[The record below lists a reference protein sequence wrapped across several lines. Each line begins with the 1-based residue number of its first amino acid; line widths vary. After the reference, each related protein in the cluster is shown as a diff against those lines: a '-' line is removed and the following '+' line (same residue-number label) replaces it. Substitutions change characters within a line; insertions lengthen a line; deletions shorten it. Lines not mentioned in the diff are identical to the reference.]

1 MTVQVFLGAGFA
13 SATVMAGVAAIVP
26 PRRHLDTR
34 VRPYAA
40 LSRSRLGTGYADVSV
55 VVLTRTDDRSPF
67 VRVVGPVVQRVA
79 DVFGQLV
86 DTSDRP
92 AMANRLRQ
100 AGFVDTSPEQYR
112 LRQLAG
118 ACGGL
123 TLGVALGML
132 LFGTP
137 GWTLLLAALF
147 GFPGSTL
154 QRNRVQKA
162 IDVRR
167 AAMRSEAS
175 TVAQLLAVHIRS
187 GHGPVDAVRGVCS
200 LGRGPVIEE
209 LQEALGWIGAGISP
223 ERAYDKLADATAE
236 PAAGRLYRLLSSSA
250 RSGGDISRP
259 LLSIADELRSE
270 RRDELAR
277 MAVKR
282 RTAML
287 APLLLMIAPV
297 MVIFVG
303 AALPALVL
311 GTGS

>member
-1 MTVQVFLGAGFA
+1 M
-13 SATVMAGVAAIVP
+13 MAACAAFVP
-26 PRRHLDTR
+26 PRRQLSAR

-55 VVLTRTDDRSPF
+55 VALTRVDDRSPF
-67 VRVVGPVVQRVA
+67 IRVVGPVVQRVA
-79 DVFGQLV
+79 DGVGQLV
-86 DTSDRP
+86 DAADGPT
-92 AMANRLRQ
+92 MANRLRQ
-100 AGFVDTSPEQYR
+100 AGFEDTSPDQYR

-123 TLGVALGML
+123 AIGVALGIL

-137 GWTLLLAALF
+137 GWTLLLAVLF

-154 QRNRVQKA
+154 HRNRVQKA
-162 IDVRR
+162 IDLRR
-167 AAMRSEAS
+167 SAMRSEVS

-209 LQEALGWIGAGISP
+209 LRDALGWIGAGTSP
-223 ERAYDKLADATAE
+223 QRAYDKLADATAE

-250 RSGGDISRP
+250 RSGGDIARP
-259 LLSIADELRSE
+259 LLAIADELRSE

-287 APLLLMIAPV
+287 APLLLLIAPV

-311 GTGS
+311 GTGQ

>member
-1 MTVQVFLGAGFA
+1 MSLQVVLGAAFA
-13 SATVMAGVAAIVP
+13 AATMMAAVAAIAP
-26 PRRHLDTR
+26 PRRALSAR

-55 VVLTRTDDRSPF
+55 VALTRIDDRGPI

-79 DVFGQLV
+79 DAVGHLI
-86 DTSDRP
+86 DASDGH
-92 AMANRLRQ
+92 ALELRLRQ
-100 AGFVDTSPEQYR
+100 AGFADTSPEQYR

-118 ACGGL
+118 ATAGL
-123 TLGVALGML
+123 TVGLVLGMV

-137 GWTLLLAALF
+137 GWALSMAGLF
-147 GFPGSTL
+147 GFPGLTL
-154 QRNRVQKA
+154 QRNRVQRA
-162 IDVRR
+162 IDTRR
-167 AAMRSEAS
+167 SAMRSEVS
-175 TVAQLLAVHIRS
+175 TIAQLLAVHIRS

-209 LQEALGWIGAGISP
+209 LREALGWISAGTNP
-223 ERAYDKLADATAE
+223 QRAYDKLADATAE
-236 PAAGRLYRLLSSSA
+236 PAAARLYRLLSSSA
-250 RSGGDISRP
+250 RSGGDIARP
-259 LLSIADELRSE
+259 LLAISDEVRSA

-287 APLLLMIAPV
+287 VPLLLFIAPV